1 MIYSLGEPLYF
12 LGLVLGFLLGCL
24 AHVGAQRL
32 AAARFG
38 GPAVRWML
46 PARQGVGRYV
56 DPFGAVAA
64 LLGGVGW
71 PTPVEAGS
79 YARAQRTKGIA
90 LMLTGP
96 LANAAV
102 SVAALAALARTNSA
116 TALAGSPS
124 LGAIL
129 RGHLGLS
136 AAGPSLLTAIA
147 IINMYMAVLSLVP
160 LPPLEGGRIM
170 FLLAPRTLGW
180 QKAEHYLVERNIG
193 IGILLVGLILSLGAN
208 PAPIAY
214 VVGTIAEPILTSV
227 FGALGG

>member
-1 MIYSLGEPLYF
+1 VIYSLREPLYF
-12 LGLVLGFLLGCL
+12 AGLVLGFLLGCL

-38 GPAVRWML
+38 GPAVRWLL
-46 PARQGVGRYV
+46 PARQGAGRYV
-56 DPFGAVAA
+56 DPFGTVAA

-71 PTPVEAGS
+71 PTPVEGGS
-79 YARAQRTKGIA
+79 YVRTQRNKVIA
-90 LMLTGP
+90 IMLTGP

-102 SVAALAALARTNSA
+102 SVAALALLARTDSA
-116 TALAGSPS
+116 TALGASPS
-124 LGAIL
+124 LGDIL
-129 RGHLGLS
+129 RGHLGVS
-136 AAGPSLLTAIA
+136 SAGPTLLTAIA

-180 QKAEHYLVERNIG
+180 QKAEYYLVERNWG
-193 IGILLVGLILSLGAN
+193 IGILLIGLIVSLGR

-214 VVGTIAEPILTSV
+214 VVGTIAEPILSSV

>member
-1 MIYSLGEPLYF
+1 VIYHLGEPVYF
-12 LGLVLGFLLGCL
+12 AGLVLGFLLGCL
-24 AHVGAQRL
+24 VHVAAQRW

-38 GPAVRWML
+38 GPAMRWML
-46 PARQGVGRYV
+46 PSRQGVGRYV

-79 YARAQRTKGIA
+79 YQRSQRAKAIWI
-90 LMLTGP
+90 MLVGP
-96 LANAAV
+96 LANAV
-102 SVAALAALARTNSA
+102 LSVVALELLERTGNEGG
-116 TALAGSPS
+116 LAGSPS
-124 LGAIL
+124 IGDVF

-136 AAGPSLLTAIA
+136 STGPTLLTAIA
-147 IINMYMAVLSLVP
+147 VINMYMAVLSLVP

-180 QKAEHYLVERNIG
+180 QKAEYYLVERNIG
-193 IGILLVGLILSLGAN
+193 IGVLLVGLILSLGAN

-214 VVGTIAEPILTSV
+214 VVASIADPILINV
-227 FGALGG
+227 LDALS